1 MVRIVERL
9 WRRRRHLH
17 LFCAVVACCLVLTVV
32 SRLWSYQRWVAGAS
46 TLNAAYI
53 ASSATESPAPF
64 TIVSRSSTSSETTV
78 TGLDDIFISVK
89 TTGKYHDT
97 RIRLLLRTW
106 LSLAQNQVRLGYI
119 DYSYFICII
128 SNSSNKTNWI
138 WFMVLVH
145 FTAASSACVHFLLIQ
160 YSVPLLVSHQ

>member
-1 MVRIVERL
+1 LEVVSLRSGDNVMVRIVERL

-32 SRLWSYQRWVAGAS
+32 SRLWSYRRWVAGAS

-106 LSLAQNQVRLGYI
+106 LSLAQNQVRLGYS

-128 SNSSNKTNWI
+128 SNSSSKTNRI
-138 WFMVLVH
+138 WFIVISLWLR
-145 FTAASSACVHFLLIQ
+145 F
-160 YSVPLLVSHQ
+160 YGP